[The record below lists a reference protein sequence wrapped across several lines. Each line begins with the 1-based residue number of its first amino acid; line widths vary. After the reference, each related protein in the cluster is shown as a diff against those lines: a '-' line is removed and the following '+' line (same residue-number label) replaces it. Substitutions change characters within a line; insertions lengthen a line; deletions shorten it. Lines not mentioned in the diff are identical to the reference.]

1 MFQRLPTVLIL
12 ILTTR
17 FQKHKW
23 GEIMGVGQTL
33 PKGYSPVPEWE
44 IPSFETEDWKE
55 R

>member
-1 MFQRLPTVLIL
+1 
-12 ILTTR
+12 
-17 FQKHKW
+17 
-23 GEIMGVGQTL
+23 MGVGQAL